1 MNEANFG
8 ESKNVERDSKK
19 GTRNKYLRNT
29 LLTYIGISSSVTF
42 AEHQLGYSEEVT
54 RPLKRRFVR
63 ESESLRALTYVP
75 LANLQ
80 LENTPFV
87 RIGTSFQ
94 TGFSGLTLTHS

>member
-54 RPLKRRFVR
+54 RPLKRT
-63 ESESLRALTYVP
+63 E
-75 LANLQ
+75 
-80 LENTPFV
+80 
-87 RIGTSFQ
+87 TSFCSRKRII
-94 TGFSGLTLTHS
+94 TSTYIRPIS